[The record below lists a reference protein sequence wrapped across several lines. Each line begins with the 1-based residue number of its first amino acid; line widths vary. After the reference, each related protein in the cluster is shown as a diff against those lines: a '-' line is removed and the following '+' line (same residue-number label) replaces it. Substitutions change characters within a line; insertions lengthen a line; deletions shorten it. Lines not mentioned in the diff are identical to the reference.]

1 MLLTNILAITHTFSV
16 LSSDR
21 RPPTADLQPPTAN
34 LRPPTANP
42 PQYYHPTICFEMRE
56 SLVQFIE
63 NEIIPRYANFDAGH
77 REDHAR
83 NVIEQ
88 GLYLSEFYDVD
99 REMVYVACAC
109 HDLGLRDG
117 REEHHL
123 SSGKIIREELHL
135 DRWFSSEQIETIAA
149 AAEDHRA
156 SSKREPRSIY
166 GRIVAEADRLID
178 AETVIRRT
186 VQFGLDH
193 YPELDKEGHWQRTL
207 LHLEEKYAD
216 GGYLRLWIPE
226 SPNAQRL
233 EALRM
238 IIRDR
243 QLLRSKFDRISD
255 SLTALR

>member
-1 MLLTNILAITHTFSV
+1 
-16 LSSDR
+16 
-21 RPPTADLQPPTAN
+21 
-34 LRPPTANP
+34 
-42 PQYYHPTICFEMRE
+42 MRE

-135 DRWFSSEQIETIAA
+135 NRWFSSEQIETIAA

-193 YPELDKEGHWQRTL
+193 YPELDKEEHWQRTL

-233 EALRM
+233 VALRM

-243 QLLRSKFDRISD
+243 QLLRSKFDRIFD
-255 SLTALR
+255 SLTASH